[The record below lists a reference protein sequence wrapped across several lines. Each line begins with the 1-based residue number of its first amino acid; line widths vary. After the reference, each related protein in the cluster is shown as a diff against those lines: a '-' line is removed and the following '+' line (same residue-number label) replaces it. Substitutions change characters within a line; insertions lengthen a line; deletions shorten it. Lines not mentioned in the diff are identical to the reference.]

1 MSKSVSVHL
10 SPVEQEELAGAQA
23 RFQQAQER
31 AAAADREVG
40 TILRLLGE
48 RHDVDLIDRNNRIE
62 MQGQTLVVHIGGS
75 GPKPGEAPAATGG
88 NRKSRRTTK
97 STARKAKSDP
107 ALN

>member
-1 MSKSVSVHL
+1 MSKSISVHL

-48 RHDVDLIDRNNRIE
+48 RHDVDLLDRNNRIE
-62 MQGQTLVVHIGGS
+62 MQGQTMVVHIGVG
-75 GPKPGEAPAATGG
+75 GQAEEAPAPAGG

-97 STARKAKSDP
+97 STARKAKTDK